1 MATCPH
7 CRRHFRTLEDEA
19 DIHDCPFCGYPPHG
33 NESDLD
39 DFEDDDFDEEDID
52 LDAEED
58 HIRDRDA
65 YRGAD
70 DED

>member
-19 DIHDCPFCGYPPHG
+19 DMHDCPFCGYPPSG
-33 NESDLD
+33 NMSDLD
-39 DFEDDDFDEEDID
+39 EDD

-70 DED
+70 DEE